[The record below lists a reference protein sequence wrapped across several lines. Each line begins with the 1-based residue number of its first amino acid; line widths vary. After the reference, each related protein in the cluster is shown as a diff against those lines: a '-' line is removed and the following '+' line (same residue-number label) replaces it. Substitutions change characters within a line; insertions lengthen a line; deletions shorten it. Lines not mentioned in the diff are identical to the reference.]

1 MAITDKEKGVWG
13 LDQVYNKINQGS
25 IWEYTT
31 NTYQLWGW
39 GRDSAGQL
47 GQNSV
52 VNYGRSSPVQVGT
65 ESTWKAIGLGANDQ
79 YMTMATKTDGSLWT
93 WGYNINGALGHNTGH
108 LSGHLSSPTQI
119 PGTWSDAL
127 FSGTGVSMAT
137 KTDGTLWLWG
147 DGFGDGLTA
156 QNNKTRYS
164 SPVQV
169 YGGGS
174 TWGKTIGTLAGYSSI
189 KTDGTLWTWG
199 NNGYG
204 KLGQNS
210 AGDSRS
216 SPVQIP
222 GTNWS
227 SLKEYSY
234 ATAAVKTD
242 GTLWVWGYN
251 AYGKLGLNNKTN
263 YSSPIQ
269 IPGTWKDLTG
279 GGMYNMGGFIN
290 TDNELYVMGDNEKGY
305 LGQNNTVRYSSPV
318 QIPGSWD
325 QVGFAAYATMGIKT
339 DGTAWVWGQT
349 NEYGELGLNAGVN
362 YSSPVQLPGTDWD
375 KPQGGMLQMFA
386 LKKN

>member
-1 MAITDKEKGVWG
+1 MALKNNTWT
-13 LDQVYNKINQGS
+13 LNAWYDQDVAGNAT
-25 IWEYTT
+25 YTT

-108 LSGHLSSPTQI
+108 ATGHLSSPTQI

-147 DGFGDGLTA
+147 DGYGDGLTA
-156 QNNKTRYS
+156 QNNRTRYS

-174 TWGKTIGTLAGYSSI
+174 TWGTTIGTLAGYSSI
-189 KTDGTLWTWG
+189 KTDGTLWCWG

-204 KLGQNS
+204 KLGQNT

-251 AYGKLGLNNKTN
+251 
-263 YSSPIQ
+263 
-269 IPGTWKDLTG
+269 
-279 GGMYNMGGFIN
+279 GF
-290 TDNELYVMGDNEKGY
+290 
-305 LGQNNTVRYSSPV
+305 
-318 QIPGSWD
+318 
-325 QVGFAAYATMGIKT
+325 
-339 DGTAWVWGQT
+339 
-349 NEYGELGLNAGVN
+349 
-362 YSSPVQLPGTDWD
+362 
-375 KPQGGMLQMFA
+375 
-386 LKKN
+386 